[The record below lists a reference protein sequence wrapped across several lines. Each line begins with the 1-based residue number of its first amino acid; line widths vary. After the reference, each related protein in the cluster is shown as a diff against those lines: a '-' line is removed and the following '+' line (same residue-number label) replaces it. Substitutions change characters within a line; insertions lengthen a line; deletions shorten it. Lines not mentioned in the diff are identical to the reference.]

1 MKYDIDRLREDLAE
15 YFGAAVGNPSYVN
28 NTKIEEAF
36 DIDEVG
42 LIRMAKQNNFDLK
55 KYKKC

>member
-1 MKYDIDRLREDLAE
+1 MKYDIPKLREDLSK
-15 YFGAAVGNPSYVN
+15 YFGAAVGNPPWVN

-36 DIDEVG
+36 YIDEVG

-55 KYKKC
+55 KYEK